1 MKMATGKINRRQ
13 RKELSRQLR
22 SADPG
27 LDVVHPRAC
36 GIDVGNG
43 AHYVA
48 VRPEQDV
55 EPVRRF
61 ECFTA
66 DLHRLADWLEA
77 CGVETVAMQSTGVYW
92 IPLYEILEE
101 RGFQVYLV
109 NARHTKNLP
118 GRKSDVQES
127 QWLLKLHTYGLL
139 NNSFQPTS
147 EIRVARTYWRQRAEH
162 VRGASRCIQR
172 MQKTLTQMNVQL
184 ANVISDLS
192 GLTGQTIVRAIL
204 AGERDPKKLAE
215 LSHRQ
220 IRASR
225 EEIAKSLEGNWRA
238 ELLFVLKQEVEMYD
252 TYQQR
257 IAECD
262 RELEAHLK
270 SFADKATPKDEQG
283 GPESDQGRGS
293 DGQNGQLK
301 RARSGK
307 RSQGNAPRFDLRG
320 ELCRVSGVDLT
331 RIDGIHVL
339 VAQTVISEVGL
350 DMSRWNTE
358 AHFASWLGLCP
369 DNRIS
374 GDKVLSKGTR
384 HVVNRAATA
393 LRMAASTLLNS
404 RSFLGAQ
411 YRRLRTRLGAPK
423 AITAMAHKLARLVY
437 RMLKYGQEYVDKGM
451 QYYEDQYRSQQVEQ
465 LKKRAAKLGLQII
478 EIQTV
483 GA

>member
-1 MKMATGKINRRQ
+1 MATGKMNRMQ
-13 RKELSRQLR
+13 RKELARQLQ
-22 SADPG
+22 SANPG
-27 LDVVHPRAC
+27 LEVMHPRAA
-36 GIDVGNG
+36 GIDIGNG

-48 VRPEQDV
+48 VRPDQDS

-77 CGVETVAMQSTGVYW
+77 CGVETIAMQSTGVYW

-101 RGFQVYLV
+101 RGIEVYLV

-139 NNSFQPTS
+139 SNSFQPTA
-147 EIRVARTYWRQRAEH
+147 EIRVARTYWRQRGEH
-162 VRGASRCIQR
+162 VRGASTCVQR
-172 MQKTLTQMNVQL
+172 MQKVLTQMNIQL

-204 AGERDPKKLAE
+204 AGVRDSKKLAE
-215 LSHRQ
+215 LSHPQ
-220 IRASR
+220 IRATR
-225 EEIAKSLEGNWRA
+225 EEIARSLEGNWRP
-238 ELLFVLKQEVEMYD
+238 ELLFLLKQEMEMYD
-252 TYQQR
+252 TYQRR

-262 RELEAHLK
+262 KELEAHLK
-270 SFADKATPKDEQG
+270 SFTDSVPPKLTEEEPPSEQR
-283 GPESDQGRGS
+283 QGKKRTSETAKLTKRGK
-293 DGQNGQLK
+293 N
-301 RARSGK
+301 ASGN
-307 RSQGNAPRFDLRG
+307 RPQFDLRS
-320 ELCRVSGVDLT
+320 ELYRISGVDLT
-331 RIDGIHVL
+331 RIDSVNVL

-384 HVVNRAATA
+384 RVVNRAATA
-393 LRMAASTLLNS
+393 FRIAATTLLRS
-404 RSFLGAQ
+404 RTYLGAQ
-411 YRRLRTRLGAPK
+411 YRRLRTKLGAPK

-451 QYYEDQYRSQQVEQ
+451 QYYEQRNRLQQLDQLR
-465 LKKRAAKLGLQII
+465 KKAATLGLQIV
-478 EIQTV
+478 EAQP
-483 GA
+483 A

>member
-1 MKMATGKINRRQ
+1 MTADTRNRKQ
-13 RKELSRQLR
+13 RRDLARQLQ
-22 SADPG
+22 AANPG
-27 LDVVHPRAC
+27 LDVVHPRAA
-36 GIDVGNG
+36 GIDIGNG
-43 AHYVA
+43 THYVA
-48 VRPEQDV
+48 VRPDQDP

-77 CGVETVAMQSTGVYW
+77 CGVETIAMQSTGVYW

-101 RGFQVYLV
+101 RGLEVYLV

-139 NNSFQPTS
+139 NNSFQPTA
-147 EIRVARTYWRQRAEH
+147 EIRVARTYWRQRGEH
-162 VRGASRCIQR
+162 VRGASTCVQR
-172 MQKTLTQMNVQL
+172 MQKALTQMNIQL

-204 AGERDPKKLAE
+204 AGERDSKKLAE
-215 LSHRQ
+215 LSHPQ

-225 EEIAKSLEGNWRA
+225 EEIAKSREGTWRP
-238 ELLFVLKQEVEMYD
+238 ELLFLLKQEMEMYD
-252 TYQQR
+252 TYQRR

-262 RELEAHLK
+262 KELEAHLK
-270 SFADKATPKDEQG
+270 SFADNIPSKITGEEPPLEPRQENHVG
-283 GPESDQGRGS
+283 T
-293 DGQNGQLK
+293 
-301 RARSGK
+301 SGK
-307 RSQGNAPRFDLRG
+307 AKRTQTSKKAPGNRPQFDLRS
-320 ELCRVSGVDLT
+320 ELHRISGVDLT
-331 RIDGIHVL
+331 RIDSINVL

-393 LRMAASTLLNS
+393 LRIAATTLLRS
-404 RSFLGAQ
+404 RTYLGAQ
-411 YRRLRTRLGAPK
+411 FRRLRTKLGAPK
-423 AITAMAHKLARLVY
+423 AITAMAHRLARLVY
-437 RMLKYGQEYVDKGM
+437 RMLKYGQEYIDKGM
-451 QYYEDQYRSQQVEQ
+451 EYYEERNRLQQLEH
-465 LKKRAAKLGLQII
+465 LRKKAAKLGFQIV
-478 EIQTV
+478 EVQP
-483 GA
+483 A